1 MNKFMNLHTRPN
13 QKINKTTKQK
23 KKNNDKAPT
32 SKPQKCALSQG
43 RLQL

>member
-1 MNKFMNLHTRPN
+1 MNLHTRPN
-13 QKINKTTKQK
+13 QKINKTTKQ